1 LAKRNQRI
9 LSPLRVQVIP
19 PNCSASPVRRRGYRP
34 AVQAMD
40 KAELAALTNFGD
52 AADDFGADDPHS
64 LH

>member
-1 LAKRNQRI
+1 
-9 LSPLRVQVIP
+9 
-19 PNCSASPVRRRGYRP
+19 
-34 AVQAMD
+34 VQAMD